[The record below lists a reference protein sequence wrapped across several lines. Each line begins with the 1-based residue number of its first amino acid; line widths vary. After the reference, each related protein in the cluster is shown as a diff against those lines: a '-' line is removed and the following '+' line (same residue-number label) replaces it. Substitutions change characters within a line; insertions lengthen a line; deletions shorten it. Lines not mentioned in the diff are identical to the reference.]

1 MFHKNFGGKKFF
13 IKTFFREDFR
23 GKKWDPST
31 INKLTKNITQL
42 RNKKFTIIFFSFNMI
57 TSWSINVRSRDLNLY
72 NSIDPY

>member
-31 INKLTKNITQL
+31 INKLTKNITQV
-42 RNKKFTIIFFSFNMI
+42 RNKKFTIIFFHSTWLPVGALMLDQE
-57 TSWSINVRSRDLNLY
+57 T
-72 NSIDPY
+72 